1 MIGSIPRRLVAAAG
15 HIKEA
20 LGLAAGLSWLLGDHI
35 RRKLTGRPGLFDE
48 MFADLHIELDERDI
62 LPPYDDRDVPSEE
75 ARTKQTARRS
85 KGSKDPQ

>member
-1 MIGSIPRRLVAAAG
+1 MSTSIARLRAAAG

-20 LGLAAGLSWLLGDHI
+20 FGLAAGLSWLLADHA

-48 MFADLHIELDERDI
+48 LFDDLHIELDERDVH
-62 LPPYDDRDVPSEE
+62 PPYDDRDAPIEE

-85 KGSKDPQ
+85 KGSRDPQ